1 MTCQQGGAAW
11 SNEQGAMMQLSYPAR
26 LSIEMESLPESFQVG
41 SFEEPV
47 VEAQKGQMEFVN
59 GCSIH

>member
-1 MTCQQGGAAW
+1 MQDQMDLVVRGGMIYD
-11 SNEQGAMMQLSYPAR
+11 GAGGDAYKADIAIKDGKIIGL
-26 LSIEMESLPESFQVG
+26 
-41 SFEEPV
+41 FEDPG

>member
-1 MTCQQGGAAW
+1 MDLVVLGGMIYD
-11 SNEQGAMMQLSYPAR
+11 GAGGDAYKADIAIKDGKIIGL
-26 LSIEMESLPESFQVG
+26 
-41 SFEEPV
+41 FEDPG